1 MKVKMI
7 VVYDTIPEECAATAE
22 SIREYYDRRN
32 ECAEIKVF
40 TKSHAFL
47 CDFRDNHYDM
57 AFLAMNNPLDLNT
70 ARGAGQMD
78 LACPL
83 FFVSSGGE
91 YSLEGYHLSIMDYLL
106 KPVTYERL
114 CEAVSRI
121 DSPFGKQRKRQ
132 RLG

>member
-1 MKVKMI
+1 MKAKMI
-7 VVYDTIPEECAATAE
+7 IVYDTIPEECKTTAE
-22 SIREYYDRRN
+22 TIREYYDRQN

-40 TKSHAFL
+40 TESHAFL
-47 CDFRDNHYDM
+47 CEFRDNYYDM
-57 AFLAMNNPLDLNT
+57 AFLAMNSPLDLNT

-83 FFVSSGGE
+83 FFVSRGGE